1 MVSIAIVEDGD
12 KEAAALT
19 RCLERYEKENCA
31 RFSYVRFSDA
41 MSFLEYREAV
51 DIVFMDIMLPNIS
64 GIEAARQLRKF
75 NDTFVPVVFV
85 MLVLGVAG
93 GVGVMLTDVPMLPL
107 VPCAFWSLAF
117 SFFLSNRLMMFGDYL
132 NGLPGLSGGGNIIE
146 LVFFILIGTV
156 LCAAAEIAI
165 CFMDTPGKRAS
176 RA

>member
-1 MVSIAIVEDGD
+1 MRPDKTRGIPCFVLNAAASALALVIAIV
-12 KEAAALT
+12 
-19 RCLERYEKENCA
+19 Y
-31 RFSYVRFSDA
+31 
-41 MSFLEYREAV
+41 AV
-51 DIVFMDIMLPNIS
+51 YS
-64 GIEAARQLRKF
+64 AS

-156 LCAAAEIAI
+156 LCVAAEIAI
-165 CFMDTPGKRAS
+165 CFMDTPEKRAS
-176 RA
+176 RAN